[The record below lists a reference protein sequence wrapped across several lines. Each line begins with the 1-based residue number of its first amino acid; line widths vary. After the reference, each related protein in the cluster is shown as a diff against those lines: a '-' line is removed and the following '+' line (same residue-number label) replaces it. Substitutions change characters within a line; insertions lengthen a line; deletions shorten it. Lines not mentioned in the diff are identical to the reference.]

1 MVGIRLRTARTGE
14 PSSEHSFINLWA
26 NNADNASAEVQFA
39 SMMRREPFVDRSRR
53 LELLNELSALSTSTW
68 VDDDANM
75 RVPFRL
81 RDLRDPSRLQLF
93 LDIWRRYL
101 DEFHS
106 YEVAASDS
114 ELDSDHITA
123 GDEVVAPDAVAD
135 ARQ

>member
-1 MVGIRLRTARTGE
+1 
-14 PSSEHSFINLWA
+14 
-26 NNADNASAEVQFA
+26 
-39 SMMRREPFVDRSRR
+39 MMRREPFVDRARR
-53 LELLNELSALSTSTW
+53 LGLLNELSALSTSTW

-106 YEVAASDS
+106 YEVAASD
-114 ELDSDHITA
+114 
-123 GDEVVAPDAVAD
+123 PN
-135 ARQ
+135 